1 MKTGTSIF
9 IFLISMIFS
18 INLGFSQS
26 KKYENDKYVIVLDVQ
41 QYWTDNALSKQASK
55 EMVESVNAVIEKTNP
70 EKVIYVK
77 TLLASKVLSISF
89 KGIKVDSV
97 FAIDFDKNLKL
108 VNNKVFEKKTGD
120 AFSVKEMLDLFQ
132 GNGAKEIIVVGL
144 LAERCVF
151 KTALG
156 GKSRGFGITLISE
169 AVGGKSEKS
178 KAKIFKKLKK
188 EGINIVGI
196 SDWLLFK

>member
-1 MKTGTSIF
+1 MKTGTRIF
-9 IFLISMIFS
+9 FFFISMIFLQ
-18 INLGFSQS
+18 NLGFSQP
-26 KKYENDKYVIVLDVQ
+26 KKYDNEKYVIVLDVQ
-41 QYWTDNALSKQASK
+41 QYWTDNALSKQTSK
-55 EMVESVNAVIEKTNP
+55 EMVKSVNTVIEKTNP

-77 TLLASKVLSISF
+77 TLFASKVLSISF
-89 KGIKVDSV
+89 RGIKVDSI

-132 GNGAKEIIVVGL
+132 VNGSKEIIVVGL

-156 GKSRGFGITLISE
+156 GKSRGFDITLISE

-178 KAKIFKKLKK
+178 KAKTFKKLKK
-188 EGINIVGI
+188 EGVNIV
-196 SDWLLFK
+196 SLTDWLLFK